1 VQAEADAIASVPDRL
16 RTAIRTYLRQAQS
29 DTSTQRDRIRRHVS
43 GRLAAAIA
51 DLEHV
56 KARVRALSP
65 QSTLDRGYAVVRTA
79 GGRVV
84 RDPVEALGPLRIRVA
99 RGEFGAIAENA

>member
-1 VQAEADAIASVPDRL
+1 MG
-16 RTAIRTYLRQAQS
+16 TYLRQAGS
-29 DTSTQRDRIRRHVS
+29 DNAAQRDRIRRYVA

-79 GGRVV
+79 SGRVV
-84 RDPVEALGPLRIRVA
+84 RDPTEAHGPLRIRVA
-99 RGEFGAIAENA
+99 RGEFGAITDTA